1 MESISTNGES
11 LDRHENLVNSKKV
24 PPSVTKP
31 APKKRIDIGKIYED
45 DFLVLNIRL
54 KQYGYGNAL
63 SLLKDFKDGIFPERF
78 YKPQGALKMDENKDT
93 NGMISLVDGKP
104 NPDFFSHIDYQKMY
118 EFYRNELK
126 LSERYSRSCF
136 NYFKYNWRIFFGD
149 HPEELQNIFTFQK
162 AACKK
167 EKIIVLDD
175 SKLEAMK

>member
-1 MESISTNGES
+1 MESNSIDGES
-11 LDRHENLVNSKKV
+11 LDGHENLVNSKKV

-78 YKPQGALKMDENKDT
+78 YKPQGALKMNENKDT
-93 NGMISLVDGKP
+93 NGMVSLINGKP

-126 LSERYSRSCF
+126 LSERYARSCC

-149 HPEELQNIFTFQK
+149 HPEELQKLTVDQRQW
-162 AACKK
+162 
-167 EKIIVLDD
+167 IVL
-175 SKLEAMK
+175 SFRNFAE